1 MIIHTPGQQNGK
13 KMNKVKWLFEKDV
26 FEDNTDKMIEEVEF
40 QGMKALVVPYVP
52 FDDDIVIRCS
62 QMLGDEECVVFYG
75 SLNFGKKLQR
85 KLPWVPGVY
94 LNEKTFECTTYYP
107 KLGNLLLHYDD
118 FIMLP
123 YGSLYDKEDMLFKM
137 FGDKLFIRPNS
148 GTKEFTGFVTSPHRF
163 EERVKLAGFYDVEP
177 ELLVLVSKAFD
188 LEREWRFV
196 IVDGKVISG
205 SLYRYWGELAD
216 DHKSVDY
223 VISHSSKMHKE
234 LHEVAAW
241 RKDWENAAWDIAQ
254 KAADKWQH
262 DQRAWTIDVCQTK
275 EGEVKVLEIGCF
287 SCAGMY
293 DNNLRRVIS
302 AVSKAALAEW
312 NEYFKE

>member
-1 MIIHTPGQQNGK
+1 M
-13 KMNKVKWLFEKDV
+13 KVKWLFEKDI

-40 QGMKALVVPYVP
+40 QDMEAKIVPYVP
-52 FDDDIVIRCS
+52 FDENLVDRCKE
-62 QMLGDEECVVFYG
+62 MFEKEDCVVFYG
-75 SLNFGKKLQR
+75 SLNFGKKLR
-85 KLPWVPGVY
+85 KLGWVPGVY
-94 LNEKTFECTTYYP
+94 LDEKVFECTSYYP
-107 KLGNLLLHYDD
+107 QLGDLLIHYND

-123 YGSLYDKEDMLFKM
+123 YGTLLDKADMLFER
-137 FGDKLFIRPNS
+137 FGNKIFIRPNS

-163 EERVKLAGFYDVEP
+163 EEHVKLAGFYDVEP

-205 SLYRYWGELAD
+205 SLYRYWGGSAENY
-216 DHKSVDY
+216 KSIDY

-241 RKDWENAAWDIAQ
+241 RKDFENLTWDMAQ
-254 KAADKWQH
+254 MAADKWK
-262 DQRAWTIDVCQTK
+262 DKQRAWTVDICQTK
-275 EGEVKVLEIGCF
+275 EGDFKVLEIGCF

-293 DNNLRRVIS
+293 NNNLRRVIS
-302 AVSKAALAEW
+302 AVSKAALKEW